1 MKLYAVYWHPSRT
14 ELLPRAPLHLTSC
27 ARAGH
32 RGPYTA
38 SSARHGPAGPFPSL
52 GEPDSLLVHVP
63 PIKEHAN
70 LFVTATLVKRG
81 RCLVEVLHNQEQV

>member
-1 MKLYAVYWHPSRT
+1 MLLCTMEVVSYTSIICMILVYV
-14 ELLPRAPLHLTSC
+14 TS
-27 ARAGH
+27 H
-32 RGPYTA
+32 YDQPN
-38 SSARHGPAGPFPSL
+38 
-52 GEPDSLLVHVP
+52 SLLVHVP